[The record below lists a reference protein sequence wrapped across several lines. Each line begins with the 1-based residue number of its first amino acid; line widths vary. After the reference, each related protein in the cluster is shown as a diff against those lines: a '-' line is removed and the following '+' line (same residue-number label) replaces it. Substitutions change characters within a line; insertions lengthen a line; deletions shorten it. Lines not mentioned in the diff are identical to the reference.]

1 MARRCKVCGEAMTYQ
16 VGEHY
21 RNTNRGLVRYKD
33 VRLYTCPEGCQ
44 GTYYDFRRARPAD
57 QPERVL
63 GFIKVP
69 DRELNVVD
77 PLLKI
82 GLVAVGLLMIAGFLV
97 TMLPVVIKAVA
108 ITAIVIF
115 GVWTLSFANEDEGQE
130 GERKTEP

>member
-57 QPERVL
+57 RPEKVL

-69 DRELNVVD
+69 SREVNVVD
-77 PLLKI
+77 PLLWI
-82 GLVAVGLLMIAGFLV
+82 GLAALEIMMIVGFLA
-97 TMLPVVIKAVA
+97 TPLPVIVKAVA
-108 ITAIVIF
+108 VTAIVAF
-115 GVWTLSFANEDEGQE
+115 GVWVISFARKAGEDEG
-130 GERKTEP
+130 GK